1 MRMMST
7 FMCLGLA
14 SIAVIGCHS
23 DRPHEYGKQRPP
35 LTDINEHD
43 RGLQSK
49 DVVDA
54 SDQLAQDL
62 LADPKL
68 NASSTQWTMVVT
80 GMKNN
85 TSNPQYNYDIFTQRL
100 KVNISRYGANRVQ
113 LIENRDQ
120 LHELRNREWEGG
132 KGDEF
137 GQTGGAAPGAGAGI
151 QPRYALYGTISELP
165 SRSTSYYFAEF
176 TVTDMT
182 TRQIVWTSAY
192 EVKAKR

>member
-7 FMCLGLA
+7 VVCLGLS

-35 LTDINEHD
+35 VTDINEHD

-80 GMKNN
+80 GMENN
-85 TSNPQYNYDIFTQRL
+85 TSDRQYNYDIFTQRL
-100 KVNISRYGANRVQ
+100 KVNLSRYGSNRVA
-113 LIENRDQ
+113 LIENRDR
-120 LHELRNREWEGG
+120 LHELRSREWEPGQ
-132 KGDEF
+132 GDQF

-151 QPRYALYGTISELP
+151 QPRYALYGKISDMP
-165 SRSTSYYFAEF
+165 NRSTNYYFAEF
-176 TVTDMT
+176 SVTDMT
-182 TRQIVWTSAY
+182 TRQIVWTRAY
-192 EVKAKR
+192 EVKVKR